1 MKTQVL
7 QSARSDRQY
16 RQAGFSLVELLV
28 VLVIMGVLSA
38 LALPGYSRYVQRG
51 NRTEV
56 MAALL
61 EAQHFMER
69 YYSANGQ
76 YLSPA
81 NAVPML
87 PQRLQRIPIQ
97 GTVRYQLSVREATV
111 NSYLLQ
117 AVPEGSMAGDVCGN
131 LTINQTGLRGVLNST
146 NSVSECWR

>member
-1 MKTQVL
+1 MKTQVI

-38 LALPGYSRYVQRG
+38 LALPGYSRFVQRG

-61 EAQHFMER
+61 EAQHFMGR

-97 GTVRYQLSVREATV
+97 GTVRYQLSVREATL
-111 NSYLLQ
+111 NTYQLQ
-117 AVPEGSMAGDVCGN
+117 SVPEGSMAGDVCGN

>member
-1 MKTQVL
+1 MKPPVL
-7 QSARSDRQY
+7 QSSLYGRRY
-16 RQAGFSLVELLV
+16 GLAGFSLVELLV

-38 LALPGYSRYVQRG
+38 VALPAYTRYVQRG
-51 NRTEV
+51 HRTEA

-61 EAQHFMER
+61 ESQHFMER

-81 NAVPML
+81 NAVPLL
-87 PQRLQRIPIQ
+87 PQRLQGIPSQ

-111 NSYLLQ
+111 KSYVLQ
-117 AVPEGSMAGDVCGN
+117 AVPEGSMAGDICGS

-146 NSVSECWR
+146 RSVAECWR

>member
-16 RQAGFSLVELLV
+16 RQAGFSLIELLV

-38 LALPGYSRYVQRG
+38 VALPGYTRYVQRG
-51 NRTEV
+51 HRTEG

-69 YYSANGQ
+69 FYSANGQ

-87 PQRLQRIPIQ
+87 PQRLQRIPLQ

-146 NSVSECWR
+146 HSVAECWR

>member
-1 MKTQVL
+1 MKSL
-7 QSARSDRQY
+7 FFQSAPSVRRY
-16 RQAGFSLVELLV
+16 RLAGFSLIELLV

-38 LALPGYSRYVQRG
+38 VALPGYTRYVQRG
-51 NRTEV
+51 HRTEA

-61 EAQHFMER
+61 ESQHFMER

-81 NAVPML
+81 NAVPLL
-87 PQRLQRIPIQ
+87 PQRLQGIPSQ

-111 NSYLLQ
+111 KSYVLQ
-117 AVPEGSMAGDVCGN
+117 AVPEGSMAGDICGS

-146 NSVSECWR
+146 RSVAECWR

>member
-81 NAVPML
+81 YAVPML
-87 PQRLQRIPIQ
+87 PQRLQRIPLQ

-146 NSVSECWR
+146 HSVAECWR

>member
-1 MKTQVL
+1 MKL
-7 QSARSDRQY
+7 QIFQSVPSGRQF
-16 RQAGFSLVELLV
+16 RLAGFSLVELLV

-38 LALPGYSRYVQRG
+38 VALPAYTRYVQRG
-51 NRTEV
+51 HRTEA

-61 EAQHFMER
+61 ESQHFMER

-81 NAVPML
+81 NAVPLL
-87 PQRLQRIPIQ
+87 PQRLQGIPSQ

-111 NSYLLQ
+111 KSYVLQ
-117 AVPEGSMAGDVCGN
+117 AVPEGSMAGDICGS

-146 NSVSECWR
+146 RSVAECWR

>member
-28 VLVIMGVLSA
+28 VLVIMGVISA
-38 LALPGYSRYVQRG
+38 LALPGYTRYVQRG

-56 MAALL
+56 MTALL

-87 PQRLQRIPIQ
+87 PQRLQGIPSQ
-97 GTVRYQLSVREATV
+97 GTVRYQLSVREATA

-117 AVPEGSMAGDVCGN
+117 AVPEGSMAGDVCGS

-146 NSVSECWR
+146 HSVSECWR

>member
-87 PQRLQRIPIQ
+87 PQRLQRIPLQ

-146 NSVSECWR
+146 RSVAECWR